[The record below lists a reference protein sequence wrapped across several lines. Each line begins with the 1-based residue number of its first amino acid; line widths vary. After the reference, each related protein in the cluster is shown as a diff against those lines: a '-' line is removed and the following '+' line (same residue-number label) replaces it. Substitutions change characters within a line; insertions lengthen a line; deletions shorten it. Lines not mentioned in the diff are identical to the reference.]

1 MSRSCLSLFFFPWN
15 LQNNEHGG
23 EGEERRQN
31 VTSPRLAGTPTAPY
45 SSLEKGGPVSPVRS
59 ITPEVIQVGRF
70 FTVLHSVLARQAS
83 NNALF
88 LRSRYFAFARRRSRI
103 EKYRRGEKFI
113 YLFFFKY
120 NRQVWKFSYIEYFVA
135 RGLKNRKRTFFV
147 KIFDA
152 KKKKKKKKRRKFPS
166 DILKVGKLG
175 NWRFYKKSE
184 ARKVSK
190 RFILRVSCYLKGE
203 KNRRDWCS
211 RKN

>member
-1 MSRSCLSLFFFPWN
+1 MSVNQRVPQAAVHHWFIRKPATIITMSRSCLSLFFFPWN

-113 YLFFFKY
+113 YFFFFKY

-135 RGLKNRKRTFFV
+135 RGLKNRRTFFV
-147 KIFDA
+147 KIFGA

-166 DILKVGKLG
+166 DILKLLE
-175 NWRFYKKSE
+175 N
-184 ARKVSK
+184 
-190 RFILRVSCYLKGE
+190 
-203 KNRRDWCS
+203 
-211 RKN
+211 